1 MPRKSMLLVLALG
14 QAMAACGGEAALRDV
29 AVEATADRSE
39 RSLAELTRDA
49 ADPSSELAE
58 SAIAALRTRG
68 PEGHAALF
76 NTYAAE
82 IATLREGQ
90 AAGARGE
97 RIRHAIDIVSGQR
110 DGHASGLYWYTD
122 LHEAERVAQET
133 HRPILSLRLLGRLD
147 EEMSCANSR
156 YFRTVLYS
164 NAELSDYLR
173 EHYVLH
179 WSSER
184 PVPRVTIDMGDGRRL
199 ERTLTG
205 NSIHYV
211 LDAEG
216 QVIDAIPG
224 LNAPSD
230 FLEFARNAESA
241 HRAGEVARPI
251 LHQGTLLRL
260 TQMRE
265 RMQLAAPMVAGAA
278 PSAIEAMPL
287 TVGKMFV
294 EAPILNA
301 LRAPAA
307 PPVAL
312 DQVDWRSAA
321 VEIFQRRPETVFD
334 ARSRALLVLKT
345 GQEGPALEATMT
357 ALSLSVVADSVK
369 NDATL
374 RWSIGQLFAEADTAQ
389 TALDFEAMNT
399 RVYAEVFL
407 TPASDPWL
415 GLQHA
420 DVWDAIER
428 LH

>member
-1 MPRKSMLLVLALG
+1 MQTRSLLFLILALG
-14 QAMAACGGEAALRDV
+14 VTACGGEGALRDV
-29 AVEATADRSE
+29 TTETRTAQPLETLARDATSASSDVATSAIQALRARGE
-39 RSLAELTRDA
+39 EGHAELFSMYR
-49 ADPSSELAE
+49 AE
-58 SAIAALRTRG
+58 IAALR
-68 PEGHAALF
+68 EGD
-76 NTYAAE
+76 
-82 IATLREGQ
+82 
-90 AAGARGE
+90 ARDPRSE

-122 LHEAERVAQET
+122 LAEAERVSEET

-156 YFRTVLYS
+156 YFRTVLYAH
-164 NAELSDYLR
+164 AELSGYLR

-184 PVPRVTIDMGDGRRL
+184 PVPRVTIDMGDGRQL
-199 ERTLTG
+199 TRTLTG

-211 LDAEG
+211 IDARGE
-216 QVIDAIPG
+216 VIDAMPG

-230 FLEFARNAESA
+230 FLAFLRAAEIAHAGDASARATLRQATLTRLSEV
-241 HRAGEVARPI
+241 RAQAQAASLIASPPSN
-251 LHQGTLLRL
+251 LGT
-260 TQMRE
+260 
-265 RMQLAAPMVAGAA
+265 
-278 PSAIEAMPL
+278 SAIAAMPL
-287 TVGKMFV
+287 TIGKLDL
-294 EAPILNA
+294 EAAMLNA

-307 PPVAL
+307 PAVAL
-312 DQVDWRSAA
+312 DPGDWRAA
-321 VEIFQRRPETVFD
+321 ATTLFARHPEAVFD
-334 ARSRALLVLKT
+334 AQSRALLALKT
-345 GQEGPALEATMT
+345 SQSGAVLDETMNAL
-357 ALSLSVVADSVK
+357 ALTTVADGVK

-374 RWSIGQLFAEADTAQ
+374 RWSIMQMLVTADTQHAP
-389 TALDFEAMNT
+389 LELESMNT

>member
-1 MPRKSMLLVLALG
+1 
-14 QAMAACGGEAALRDV
+14 
-29 AVEATADRSE
+29 
-39 RSLAELTRDA
+39 
-49 ADPSSELAE
+49 
-58 SAIAALRTRG
+58 
-68 PEGHAALF
+68 
-76 NTYAAE
+76 
-82 IATLREGQ
+82 
-90 AAGARGE
+90 
-97 RIRHAIDIVSGQR
+97 
-110 DGHASGLYWYTD
+110 
-122 LHEAERVAQET
+122 
-133 HRPILSLRLLGRLD
+133 
-147 EEMSCANSR
+147 
-156 YFRTVLYS
+156 
-164 NAELSDYLR
+164 
-173 EHYVLH
+173 
-179 WSSER
+179 
-184 PVPRVTIDMGDGRRL
+184 
-199 ERTLTG
+199 
-205 NSIHYV
+205 V

-389 TALDFEAMNT
+389 TALAFEAMNT